1 MASYRE
7 AIRLVGKLKNYI
19 ENQDGYKLFYPEG
32 TPVKREEYLQ
42 LIFRPICSDSI
53 YDVNREVNNGRG
65 PVDYKISFGK
75 DNATVIEFKLANN
88 NKLEQNLKYQ
98 VNKYKDASETEYSV
112 VAIMYFDEKEKEKL
126 NRILKELSLLDKEN
140 IILIDATSK
149 KVSASNLKE

>member
-7 AIRLVGKLKNYI
+7 ALRLVGKLKNYI

-32 TPVKREEYLQ
+32 TPVKREENLQ

-88 NKLEQNLKYQ
+88 NKLKQNLQYQ
-98 VNKYKDASETEYSV
+98 VNKYKEASETEHSV